1 MDAHR
6 RAKDRA
12 VMERFLVEP
21 ALFPR
26 RISGETWGTESVT
39 IDLAGDRYRID
50 GLASWQVASLASRY
64 GPRMNFVG
72 AAALS
77 GTATAGGSGRH
88 ITSGD
93 AVATLQ
99 VFRAPRSDFREIDT
113 RGWEYWLDL
122 QWDDNALAIAGMR
135 LMARVDLAS
144 MRGGIWTCVDDPDEF
159 WGLVENVLRPIL
171 AAQLLDRGNGL
182 LVHSAAA
189 DGFLFPSTSG
199 GGKSTIA
206 RMALDAGLPVL
217 SDDLNAIVRRED
229 QWMILPLPF
238 TGDLLERELSATPQ
252 RLRAIVAIEKSTDN
266 ALRNMPAAAA
276 VSLLTR
282 CSPYVNQ
289 DPQRTDAL
297 VSRAAEIAAAVP
309 RAMLAFTMGGNV
321 WPILNR
327 A

>member
-1 MDAHR
+1 
-6 RAKDRA
+6 
-12 VMERFLVEP
+12 MERFLVEP

-26 RISGETWGTESVT
+26 RISGETWGNESVT
-39 IDLAGDRYRID
+39 IELAGERYRID
-50 GLASWQVASLASRY
+50 GIASWQVASLASRY
-64 GPRMNFVG
+64 GPR
-72 AAALS
+72 
-77 GTATAGGSGRH
+77 
-88 ITSGD
+88 ITEGE

-122 QWDDNALAIAGMR
+122 QWEDNALAIAGMR
-135 LMARVDLAS
+135 LMARIDLAS
-144 MRGGIWTCVDDPDEF
+144 MRGGLWTCVENPDEF
-159 WGLVENVLRPIL
+159 WGIVENVLRPIL
-171 AAQLLDRGNGL
+171 AAHLLDHGNGL

-189 DGFLFPSTSG
+189 DGFLFPSASG

-217 SDDLNAIVRRED
+217 SDDLNAIVRRND

-238 TGDLLERELSATPQ
+238 TGDLREDELSATPQ
-252 RLRAIVAIEKSTDN
+252 RLRAIAGIEKSAHDE
-266 ALRNMPAAAA
+266 LRNMPAAAA

-282 CSPYVNQ
+282 CSPYVNL

-309 RAMLAFTMGGNV
+309 HALLAFTIGGNV
-321 WPILNR
+321 WPILNDR
-327 A
+327 FP